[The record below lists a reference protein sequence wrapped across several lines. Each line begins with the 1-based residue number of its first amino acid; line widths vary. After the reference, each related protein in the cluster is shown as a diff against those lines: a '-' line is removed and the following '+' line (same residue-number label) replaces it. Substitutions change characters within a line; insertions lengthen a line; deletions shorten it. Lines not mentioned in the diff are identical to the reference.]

1 MAGRGNGEAYE
12 GFLDALSAWLDR
24 RVRGKKEPD
33 PAARL
38 APAVTAAPLET
49 WPELWENLRHSS
61 ELADE
66 LNLDRKQAVLSIL
79 MNLARATRM

>member
-1 MAGRGNGEAYE
+1 VA
-12 GFLDALSAWLDR
+12 
-24 RVRGKKEPD
+24 
-33 PAARL
+33 
-38 APAVTAAPLET
+38 AAPLET
-49 WPELWENLRHSS
+49 WPELWENLRQSS